1 MSIPNTL
8 PVRTEPRGA
17 QAPLGPEPTPERSRG
32 AIDSPERITLAIDGR
47 AASDAAL
54 RWTVRRAATRRA
66 EVLVVSI
73 VPRRR
78 LLSER
83 AVRSLEVDAERLLC
97 HARAR
102 LRSVVDDRAITT
114 AIVSSDS
121 PMEAILDA
129 ADPRDLLV
137 LGTDNATRTPI
148 FHHPSMAVRVAAV
161 ASSDVVVV
169 PAGWRADAGS
179 GVVVGVHG
187 EGGDHRTLDTG
198 IAEARITATS
208 LSLVHSWDQPSLASF
223 AAFGPVDVESFVET
237 RRRILCRIA
246 EETRSEHPDVTVRA
260 LLSTERPSRAL
271 LDAAR
276 RAELLVV
283 GAHARRTVDRF
294 VLGSTSH
301 DVLADPVCP
310 TLVVHSVL

>member
-1 MSIPNTL
+1 MS
-8 PVRTEPRGA
+8 RPRDGDA
-17 QAPLGPEPTPERSRG
+17 TP
-32 AIDSPERITLAIDGR
+32 SPERITLAIDGR

-54 RWTVRRAATRRA
+54 RWTVRRAAMRRA

-97 HARAR
+97 HARTQ

-114 AIVSSDS
+114 SIMSSDS
-121 PMEAILDA
+121 PMEALLDA
-129 ADPRDLLV
+129 ADARDLIV
-137 LGTDNATRTPI
+137 LGTDNATRTPV
-148 FHHPSMAVRVAAV
+148 FHHPSMAVRVAA
-161 ASSDVVVV
+161 AATGDVVVV

-179 GVVVGVHG
+179 GIVVGVHG
-187 EGGDHRTLDTG
+187 EGGDHLTLDTG
-198 IAEARITATS
+198 IAEARVAATS
-208 LSLVHSWDQPSLASF
+208 LALVHSWDQPSLASF
-223 AAFGPVDVESFVET
+223 AAFGPVDVESFVDA
-237 RRRILCRIA
+237 RRRILCSIA
-246 EETRSEHPDVTVRA
+246 ESTRSQCPDVTVRA

-283 GAHARRTVDRF
+283 GAHARRTVDRL

-301 DVLADPVCP
+301 DVLAAPACP
-310 TLVVHSVL
+310 TLVVHSVR